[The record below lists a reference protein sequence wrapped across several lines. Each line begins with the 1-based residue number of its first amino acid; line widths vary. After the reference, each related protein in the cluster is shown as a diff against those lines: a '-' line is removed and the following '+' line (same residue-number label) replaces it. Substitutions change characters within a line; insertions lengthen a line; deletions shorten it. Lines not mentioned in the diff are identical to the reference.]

1 MMILHQEPL
10 YVLTV
15 KGVDAQWVALTEE
28 GVLNVFT
35 QYIKDN
41 TMWVA
46 DDVTEV
52 LEVQEMIAFN
62 NQVNV
67 VYLCS
72 ECPTDGC
79 EQGGQPHEDITYG
92 VSIQHVN
99 VYRDWNRNN

>member
-1 MMILHQEPL
+1 MMILHHEPL

-15 KGVDAQWVALTEE
+15 KGVDAQWVALTRE
-28 GVLNVFT
+28 GVLDVFT

-41 TMWVA
+41 TKWVA
-46 DDVTEV
+46 DDVTEI

-72 ECPTDGC
+72 ECATNECESDG
-79 EQGGQPHEDITYG
+79 EPHEDITYG

-99 VYRDWNRNN
+99 VHRAWYRNN